1 MRELGRR
8 AGLTG
13 AAVSAVIKGTQK
25 PGFQFCIGIAKAFHI
40 SPESVLRR
48 AGLLPPVPP
57 AVAEEREAVVMLR
70 QLPAESREA
79 VLMQLRAMTDN
90 LPLVSAA
97 PRQHHNMISQAGPSL
112 EEQLLH
118 EFRQLPE
125 EWQEAAI
132 DEIEQLQRYS
142 QMRVRII
149 GDEE

>member
-8 AGLTG
+8 SGLTG

-25 PGFQFCIGIAKAFHI
+25 PGFHFCTRIAKAFHLP
-40 SPESVLRR
+40 PESVLRS

-57 AVAEEREAVVMLR
+57 AVAEEREAVLMLR

-97 PRQHHNMISQAGPSL
+97 PRQDYGEISQANPSV
-112 EEQLLH
+112 EEQLLN

-132 DEIEQLQRYS
+132 NEIEQLQRYS

-149 GDEE
+149 GDE